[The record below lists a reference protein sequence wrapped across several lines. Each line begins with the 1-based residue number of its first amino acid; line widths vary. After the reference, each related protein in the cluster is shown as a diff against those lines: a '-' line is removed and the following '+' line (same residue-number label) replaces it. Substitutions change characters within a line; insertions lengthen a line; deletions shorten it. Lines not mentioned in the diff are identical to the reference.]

1 MTTERPSPRSF
12 WGMMAL
18 IFGLMAYAF
27 LAGGIGS
34 MLNETSLV
42 IQTIYYLIAGLAWI
56 WPAKKLIFWM
66 GGK

>member
-18 IFGLMAYAF
+18 IFGLTAYAF
-27 LAGGIGS
+27 LAAGIGG
-34 MLNETSLV
+34 MLTDQPEY
-42 IQTIYYLIAGLAWI
+42 IRFAYYLVAGLAWI
-56 WPAKKLIFWM
+56 WPTKKLIFWM